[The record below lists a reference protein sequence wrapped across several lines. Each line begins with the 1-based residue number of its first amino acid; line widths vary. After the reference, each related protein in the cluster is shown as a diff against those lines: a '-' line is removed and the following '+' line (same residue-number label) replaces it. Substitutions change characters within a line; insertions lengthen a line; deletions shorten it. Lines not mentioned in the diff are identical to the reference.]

1 MEGRHVRECKETSG
15 KHPVQCHE
23 DEDSWQFIEA
33 KEAPKTHWMQCD
45 VVGTSTS
52 CVGRVIS
59 ALFPSS
65 DTDTKRADVASKLMA
80 HLKGVDVDGASNRVV
95 GCEQVNGGM
104 YG

>member
-1 MEGRHVRECKETSG
+1 M
-15 KHPVQCHE
+15 QCHE

-33 KEAPKTHWMQCD
+33 RHAPETHWIQCD
-45 VVGTSTS
+45 VVGNWTS

-65 DTDTKRADVASKLMA
+65 DTDTNRADVASKLMV
-80 HLKGVDVDGASNRVV
+80 HLKGVDVDGASSRVV
-95 GCEQVNGGM
+95 GCEQVNGDM